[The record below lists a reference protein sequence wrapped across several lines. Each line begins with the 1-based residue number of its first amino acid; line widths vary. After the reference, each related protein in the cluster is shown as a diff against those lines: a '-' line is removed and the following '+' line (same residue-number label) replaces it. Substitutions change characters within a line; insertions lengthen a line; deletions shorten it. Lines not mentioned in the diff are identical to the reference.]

1 MKDKK
6 LLEQKIY
13 EEKFRDVAEFCKS
26 QGINTEDYLKDCI
39 MDYGN
44 RLDYEANQG
53 KIEIPID
60 KASQKSAMLSLFKPF
75 PIRPI
80 DFKEG
85 K

>member
-6 LLEQKIY
+6 LLKQKIY

-26 QGINTEDYLKDCI
+26 QGINIEDYLKDCI

-60 KASQKSAMLSLFKPF
+60 KASQKSAMLNLLKPF
-75 PIRPI
+75 PIRP
-80 DFKEG
+80 EE
-85 K
+85 